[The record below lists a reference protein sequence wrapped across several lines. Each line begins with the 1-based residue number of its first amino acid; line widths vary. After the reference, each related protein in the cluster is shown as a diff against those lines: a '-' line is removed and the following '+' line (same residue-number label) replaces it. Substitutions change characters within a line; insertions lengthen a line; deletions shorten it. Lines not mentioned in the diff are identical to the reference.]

1 MNIENDDHN
10 LNCLLNNYYDDNDGE
25 NPLATFHIDSNY
37 YEIEQ
42 ISTTVLANAQN
53 FKYYTM
59 HFNIRSLQ
67 NKFRELK
74 EIISRLIY
82 IA

>member
-1 MNIENDDHN
+1 LNIEDDDHN

-25 NPLATFHIDSNY
+25 NPLDAFHFDSNY

-42 ISTTVLANAQN
+42 ISKTVLENTQK

-59 HFNIRSLQ
+59 HFNIRSLP

-74 EIISRLIY
+74 EIIVWNILNW
-82 IA
+82 

>member
-1 MNIENDDHN
+1 
-10 LNCLLNNYYDDNDGE
+10 LNNYYDGGE
-25 NPLATFHIDSNY
+25 DPLDAFHIDSNY

-42 ISTTVLANAQN
+42 ISTTALANAQN

-59 HFNIRSLQ
+59 HFNIRSLP

-74 EIISRLIY
+74 KQLCILY
-82 IA
+82 NPGL